1 MRKPKD
7 IRANLVTASLVVIA
21 ACLAGPHV
29 VRGVN
34 AILDYGPWVLEREQ
48 EQECRSK
55 ASRIIRLDGN
65 PIRPDGQPVLVFKKQ
80 YKECLEFWKIREE
93 LRPINPKGA
102 HRPDQAKI
110 DPGLDVWMF
119 FFQDIPWCLS
129 DGNCDYLIRRF
140 GIEID

>member
-1 MRKPKD
+1 MRKPMD

-21 ACLAGPHV
+21 ACLASPHV

-55 ASRIIRLDGN
+55 ASRTLRLDGI
-65 PIRPDGQPVLVFKKQ
+65 PIHPDGQPVLVFKKQ

-102 HRPDQAKI
+102 HRPDQSKI

-129 DGNCDYLIRRF
+129 DGNCDYLVRRF

>member
-34 AILDYGPWVLEREQ
+34 ATLDSGPWVLEREQ

-80 YKECLEFWKIREE
+80 YKECLEFWKIRGE

-102 HRPDQAKI
+102 HRPDQSKI
-110 DPGLDVWMF
+110 DLGLDVWMF

-129 DGNCDYLIRRF
+129 DGNCDYLVRRF

>member
-34 AILDYGPWVLEREQ
+34 ATLDYGPWVLEREQ

-55 ASRIIRLDGN
+55 ASRRLRLDGN
-65 PIRPDGQPVLVFKKQ
+65 PIHPDGQPVLVFKKQ
-80 YKECLEFWKIREE
+80 YKECLEFRQIREE

-102 HRPDQAKI
+102 HRPDQSKI

-129 DGNCDYLIRRF
+129 DGNCDYLVRRF

>member
-1 MRKPKD
+1 MSKPKD
-7 IRANLVTASLVVIA
+7 IRANRVTASLLVIG
-21 ACLAGPHV
+21 ACFASPHV

-55 ASRIIRLDGN
+55 ASRRLRLDGN
-65 PIRPDGQPVLVFKKQ
+65 PILVFKKQ

-102 HRPDQAKI
+102 HRPDQSKI

-129 DGNCDYLIRRF
+129 DGNCDYLVRRF